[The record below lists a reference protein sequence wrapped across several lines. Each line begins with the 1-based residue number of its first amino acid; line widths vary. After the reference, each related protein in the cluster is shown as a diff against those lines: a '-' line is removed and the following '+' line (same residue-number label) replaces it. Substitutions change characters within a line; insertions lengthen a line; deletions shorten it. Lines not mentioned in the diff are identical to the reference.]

1 MRSVK
6 RMQVQDAA
14 AHGII
19 QVLLI
24 PVITVVKRVVSHL
37 TNFE

>member
-14 AHGII
+14 ALGII